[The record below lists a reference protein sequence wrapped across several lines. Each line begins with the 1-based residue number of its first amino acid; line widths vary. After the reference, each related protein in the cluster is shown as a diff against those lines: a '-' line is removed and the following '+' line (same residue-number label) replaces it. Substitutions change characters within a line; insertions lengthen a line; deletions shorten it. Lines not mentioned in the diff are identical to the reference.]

1 MFGIDGRSVLLNTKD
16 GIVNVEMKV
25 ILPLLTLAICLRN
38 EWAEVARGNI
48 RALD

>member
-25 ILPLLTLAICLRN
+25 ILPLLALAICLRN
-38 EWAEVARGNI
+38 EGRRLRGVTYVH
-48 RALD
+48 